1 MMKAVVVYKSG
12 GIEQLVFQEVPTPQM
27 KSERIWKGC
36 LSCMI
41 KITMKQFHKSKD

>member
-27 KSERIWKGC
+27 KKGWSPVKVKGFGKVVC
-36 LSCMI
+36 LI
-41 KITMKQFHKSKD
+41 